1 MTIHPVP
8 VPLLTGLLA
17 ERIHRD
23 NEAEGK
29 RPKAFDTLLRNSGAG
44 KCARQLG
51 LAAAGYEESDQPDIS
66 GEWVMWLGSLIHEK
80 WQEAAIDMLE
90 FDIVD
95 PEFQV
100 RFGDL
105 TSGHLDARIR
115 LVDGRLVA
123 YELKTRGATGFDRA
137 IGLDRRFFKEKPLEG
152 PTTSDKLQGALNAYA
167 IGADLM
173 VIGIIGLEAVSKA
186 FARKL
191 GFEDLR
197 RIMAEWHYTRE
208 EYEPWAI
215 AELDRMEE
223 IADHLRSDVLPP
235 RWAVGDDMTQ
245 VELDPDASRPA
256 WQCDYCS
263 HRTTCSYAGP
273 GAVRLPLDGIP
284 VPVGFKQGGS
294 HG

>member
-1 MTIHPVP
+1 
-8 VPLLTGLLA
+8 
-17 ERIHRD
+17 
-23 NEAEGK
+23 
-29 RPKAFDTLLRNSGAG
+29 
-44 KCARQLG
+44 
-51 LAAAGYEESDQPDIS
+51 
-66 GEWVMWLGSLIHEK
+66 
-80 WQEAAIDMLE
+80 
-90 FDIVD
+90 
-95 PEFQV
+95 
-100 RFGDL
+100 
-105 TSGHLDARIR
+105 
-115 LVDGRLVA
+115 
-123 YELKTRGATGFDRA
+123 
-137 IGLDRRFFKEKPLEG
+137 
-152 PTTSDKLQGALNAYA
+152 
-167 IGADLM
+167 M